1 MALQNH
7 WIVPYNGV
15 HSLSFAALS
24 SSLREGAE
32 AAAPQ
37 REAMSLPY
45 GVRGKPQATAIN
57 GGHSLREG
65 AEAAA
70 PQREAM
76 SLPYGVRGKPQATAT
91 NGVHSLREGAEAAAP
106 LAGGCEPPLRVR

>member
-1 MALQNH
+1 MGRMASASGFVLPTVGVANLATPTMALQNH

-15 HSLSFAALS
+15 HSLSFASLS
-24 SSLREGAE
+24 S
-32 AAAPQ
+32 
-37 REAMSLPY
+37 
-45 GVRGKPQATAIN
+45 
-57 GGHSLREG
+57 SLREG

-106 LAGGCEPPLRVR
+106 LAGGYEPPLRVR

>member
-45 GVRGKPQATAIN
+45 GVRGKPQATAT
-57 GGHSLREG
+57 GYTPSEREPRRLRRWR
-65 AEAAA
+65 EAA
-70 PQREAM
+70 
-76 SLPYGVRGKPQATAT
+76 SLPYEYDKNRGQRAK
-91 NGVHSLREGAEAAAP
+91 V
-106 LAGGCEPPLRVR
+106 

>member
-1 MALQNH
+1 MGRMASASGFVLPTVGVANLATPTMALQNH
-7 WIVPYNGV
+7 WIVPYDGV

-45 GVRGKPQATAIN
+45 GVRGKPQATA
-57 GGHSLREG
+57 
-65 AEAAA
+65 
-70 PQREAM
+70 
-76 SLPYGVRGKPQATAT
+76 T
-91 NGVHSLREGAEAAAP
+91 NGVHSLREGAKAAAP
-106 LAGGCEPPLRVR
+106 QAGGCEPPLRVR